1 MRTKPFHGAAGAGAV
16 ARKSLRMLTLTLRM
30 LLLIL
35 FALCPARAQEAL
47 PPADAATARKA
58 AQHCH
63 RVISATYDDSLGAM
77 RTFQT
82 SVAEFLNEPT
92 ARTLDAARAAWRKSR
107 EPYSLT
113 EAFRF
118 SGGPIDSVDGPEER
132 LNAWPLDEAFID
144 VVPGAA
150 VVPVIAD
157 ERRFPVVDVALLRR
171 LNMSEGEKNIS
182 CGWHAVEFLLWGQ
195 DTSAVGPGKRPVT
208 DFTTAPHAVRRAAWL
223 RASTAALIEDLEPVA
238 AAWREGKSGNYRAR
252 MDALEPDDAL
262 RTVVRGM
269 VMLSGFE
276 LASERI
282 LVPCETRT
290 QEEEQSCFSDNTAE
304 DIRWNMRGLENLW
317 TGTLNRTDGSVLK
330 GPGVRES
337 VVLRAP
343 ELAAQVDDLLRKAIA
358 QAAAMPRFD
367 QAVVEP
373 PDGPGQRA
381 LRELSA
387 TLEGLSTLLKEYAV
401 RMGKPFT
408 AEELEG

>member
-1 MRTKPFHGAAGAGAV
+1 MADAAV
-16 ARKSLRMLTLTLRM
+16 ARE
-30 LLLIL
+30 
-35 FALCPARAQEAL
+35 AAR
-47 PPADAATARKA
+47 
-58 AQHCH
+58 HCH
-63 RVISATYDDSLGAM
+63 KVIAATYDDSLEAM
-77 RTFQT
+77 HTFQS
-82 SVAEFLNEPT
+82 SVAAFLEKPS
-92 ARTLDAARAAWRKSR
+92 AHALDAARAAWRKSR
-107 EPYSLT
+107 ETYSLT

-118 SGGPIDSVDGPEER
+118 SGGPIDSADGPEER

-144 VVPGAA
+144 TVPGAA
-150 VVPVIAD
+150 VVPVIGD
-157 ERRFPVVDVALLRR
+157 EKRYPSVDIALLRR

-182 CGWHAVEFLLWGQ
+182 CGWHAVEFLLWGK
-195 DTSAVGPGKRPVT
+195 DTSAEGAGNRPAT
-208 DFTTAPHAVRRAAWL
+208 DFTTAPHASRRAAWL
-223 RASTAALIEDLEPVA
+223 RAATDALIEDMEPVT
-238 AAWREGKSGNYRAR
+238 AAWREGNTGNYRAR
-252 MDALEPDDAL
+252 MDAMDPDDAL

-304 DIRWNMRGLENLW
+304 DIRWNIRGLENLW
-317 TGTLNRTDGSVLK
+317 TGTLKRTDGSTLK

-343 ELAAQVDDLLRKAIA
+343 ELAARLDDLLGKATA
-358 QAAAMPRFD
+358 QAAALPRFD
-367 QAVVEP
+367 QAVLEP